1 MVDAGKRREG
11 EPLASILNHVAVGL
25 LPPNVDAACT
35 LYESRVADSLFLGS
49 VRFSLPMPLVGGD
62 TWLDLLLRGR
72 ECGCLG
78 NRCSLLTSMT
88 TAKFQ
93 AKANATGEGFR
104 ADLKV
109 NSTSE
114 VLEVSAV
121 LAHFLGA
128 NGERI

>member
-1 MVDAGKRREG
+1 MFDAGKRREG

-25 LPPNVDAACT
+25 LPPNVDAVCT
-35 LYESRVADSLFLGS
+35 LYESRVADSLFLDS
-49 VRFSLPMPLVGGD
+49 VRVSLPMPLVGGD

-72 ECGCLG
+72 ECGCLE

-93 AKANATGEGFR
+93 AKANAMGEGFR
-104 ADLKV
+104 ADLMV

-114 VLEVSAV
+114 VPDVSAA